1 MGNKVFWRDA
11 MTSLRDAAQAAY
23 RAMIA
28 AELSDGSRKE
38 WEAAVDGLKAA
49 LAEPKWIDENDLD
62 AVTAS
67 KFKFVLTL
75 TGKSKAS
82 LEMSGLV
89 SGTAKD
95 AILKIL
101 LDDSRPDVTQSSPLP
116 PV

>member
-1 MGNKVFWRDA
+1 M
-11 MTSLRDAAQAAY
+11 AY
-23 RAMIA
+23 
-28 AELSDGSRKE
+28 
-38 WEAAVDGLKAA
+38 
-49 LAEPKWIDENDLD
+49 ENSEG
-62 AVTAS
+62 VREMSES

-75 TGKSKAS
+75 TGKSKTS

-101 LDDSRPDVTQSSPLP
+101 LDDSRSDVTQSSPQP

>member
-1 MGNKVFWRDA
+1 M
-11 MTSLRDAAQAAY
+11 S
-23 RAMIA
+23 
-28 AELSDGSRKE
+28 E
-38 WEAAVDGLKAA
+38 
-49 LAEPKWIDENDLD
+49 
-62 AVTAS
+62 S

-101 LDDSRPDVTQSSPLP
+101 LDDSRSDVTQSFPQP
-116 PV
+116 PA

>member
-1 MGNKVFWRDA
+1 MN
-11 MTSLRDAAQAAY
+11 
-23 RAMIA
+23 
-28 AELSDGSRKE
+28 
-38 WEAAVDGLKAA
+38 
-49 LAEPKWIDENDLD
+49 
-62 AVTAS
+62 AS

-75 TGKSKAS
+75 TGKNKAS

-116 PV
+116 PA

>member
-1 MGNKVFWRDA
+1 M
-11 MTSLRDAAQAAY
+11 
-23 RAMIA
+23 
-28 AELSDGSRKE
+28 
-38 WEAAVDGLKAA
+38 
-49 LAEPKWIDENDLD
+49 
-62 AVTAS
+62 TAS

-116 PV
+116 PA